1 MQSKPLNS
9 IDEVSNDSGVSS
21 GTSRD
26 SLNLDTSDYD
36 ARETNRAHVSLTS
49 EDFEEDTVS
58 DVFNTAFIAP
68 EGSGT
73 LASSILAPVES
84 GPTTFEFVEDVCK
97 KKKLLGKRKAVP
109 WMDDT
114 QRNDEEENEDGTGKM
129 KRPKKLLPSSPVK
142 SSSINSLEKK
152 EIKNEVTYKLSSFDT
167 PQLSSNRLQAT
178 YRKEVSTEVIKESVQ
193 ECGVR
198 SNTTRIVTEV
208 ECCSVIG
215 DDKEFDKMSSNSST
229 TSDLR
234 TSFEFDSSLVEKR
247 KILGKRRIPLEDLN
261 SESPK
266 NKRRHEGGGLYGI
279 FKCPTVPSMATCTSV
294 ELRDVLE
301 TEVKYTLP
309 LVPTPQ
315 KQSMA
320 FGSISGDTLVEVMKE
335 HGDDFDK
342 KYVLVDCR
350 YPYEYEGGHIK
361 GAVNFYDSEKVSD
374 LFFPEDRSKAVDIK
388 KKIPIFYCE
397 FSQKR
402 GPGMASSL
410 RSMDRKRNV
419 YPEISYKE
427 LYVLD
432 RGYKK
437 FFTEDK
443 HHEYCEPSG
452 YVSMLDKRF
461 SDELKKYKHHHE
473 SEHRRIRRN
482 LSRDKSSIVRSL
494 EFKKRS
500 FNFQSFD

>member
-9 IDEVSNDSGVSS
+9 IDEVSNDSGMSS
-21 GTSRD
+21 GTSMD
-26 SLNLDTSDYD
+26 SLHLDTSDYD
-36 ARETNRAHVSLTS
+36 TVETNRAHVSLTS
-49 EDFEEDTVS
+49 EDFEEETVS
-58 DVFNTAFIAP
+58 DVFNTAFIAS
-68 EGSGT
+68 EGSET
-73 LASSILAPVES
+73 LTPSILAPVKD
-84 GPTTFEFVEDVCK
+84 GPTTFEFVEDICN

-109 WMDDT
+109 WTDDA
-114 QRNDEEENEDGTGKM
+114 QGNDEGENEDCSAKM
-129 KRPKKLLPSSPVK
+129 KRSRKLLSLSPTK
-142 SSSINSLEKK
+142 SLPVNLVEKK
-152 EIKNEVTYKLSSFDT
+152 EVENEVTCKLSFVDT
-167 PQLSSNRLQAT
+167 PQLSSSKLQT
-178 YRKEVSTEVIKESVQ
+178 TCREEVSTTVMEGSVQ
-193 ECGVR
+193 KCCTINN
-198 SNTTRIVTEV
+198 SSKIVTKF
-208 ECCSVIG
+208 ECNVSG
-215 DDKEFDKMSSNSST
+215 GHKKLDKASSNSST
-229 TSDLR
+229 TSDLL
-234 TSFEFDSSLVEKR
+234 TLFEFDSNLVEKR

-266 NKRRHEGGGLYGI
+266 NKRRQEDGGLYGI
-279 FKCPTVPSMATCTSV
+279 FKCPTVPSIATRTSV
-294 ELRDVLE
+294 GLRDVLE
-301 TEVKYTLP
+301 TESKYTLP
-309 LVPTPQ
+309 LVPAPQ

-342 KYVLVDCR
+342 KYILVDCR

-374 LFFPEDRSKAVDIK
+374 LFFPEDRNKAVDIK
-388 KKIPIFYCE
+388 KRIPIFYCE

-437 FFTEDK
+437 FYTEDK
-443 HHEYCEPSG
+443 HHDYCEPSG
-452 YVSMLDKRF
+452 YVPMLDKSF
-461 SDELKKYKHHHE
+461 SQELKKYKHHHE

-482 LSRDKSSIVRSL
+482 LSRDKSSMVRSL